1 MSFALNS
8 KMNALDKHKTQIDRA
23 IEWINEAEAYAKTL
37 GSELEKQKSNK
48 YYLNNAMQRVDKLIK
63 TGDEHS
69 QRLTQ
74 VTKAI
79 QTYKSMANATGVSAD
94 NDTNKKINEFETN
107 AKRLQDIHKTLKGF
121 REKIGKFV
129 DNKTEGQ

>member
-107 AKRLQDIHKTLKGF
+107 AKRLQDIHKALKGF